1 MASEVKPIPDGSRT
15 VTPHLVIDG
24 AARAIDFYKE
34 AFGAVEVCRMAGPG
48 GGVMHAAVR
57 IGDSEVF
64 LCDEFPGMG
73 PKSPLGLGGS
83 PVTIHLFV
91 PDADATFAQAVAA
104 GAEGRMP
111 PMDMF
116 WGDRYAQVT
125 DPFGH
130 TWSIATR
137 LEDLTVEQMTERMAS
152 AFASVPLAELT
163 PERMTDCMAS
173 TTAAATA

>member
-1 MASEVKPIPDGSRT
+1 MASKVKPIPDGART
-15 VTPHLVIDG
+15 VTPHLVING
-24 AARAIDFYKE
+24 AAKAIDFYKE

-48 GGVMHAAVR
+48 GGVMHASVR

-64 LCDEFPGMG
+64 LCDEFPGWA

-111 PMDMF
+111 PQDMF
-116 WGDRYAQVT
+116 WGDRYGQLA

-130 TWSIATR
+130 VWSIATH
-137 LEDLTVEQMTERMAS
+137 LEDLTPEQMSERMAA
-152 AFASVPLAELT
+152 AFAQVPLAELA
-163 PERMTDCMAS
+163 PEQMTDRMTS
-173 TTAAATA
+173 ATA